1 MNETVR
7 FLLIVGS
14 IYVCHVANSYL
25 AETLYTSPP
34 HKIDVRWIGLIFEGV
49 WSIIFAEVYRMVSKA
64 YDGYGA
70 KRPRVEL
77 KTVRRMVPEVNLR
90 HLIATALMSQELS
103 NTPRAK
109 PRAKPYVCTSFPRS
123 CASGFGAKMGAV
135 SDRLRDSARSRQGIL
150 SSGTEIRLLHNLY
163 GLQIL

>member
-70 KRPRVEL
+70 KKKTEGGVE
-77 KTVRRMVPEVNLR
+77 
-90 HLIATALMSQELS
+90 
-103 NTPRAK
+103 
-109 PRAKPYVCTSFPRS
+109 
-123 CASGFGAKMGAV
+123 
-135 SDRLRDSARSRQGIL
+135 DSAKDGARGEPAPSNSNSVNVSGVVEHTTSKTTRKTLRVHEFSTLLRIRIRS
-150 SSGTEIRLLHNLY
+150 
-163 GLQIL
+163 